1 MRKTGSAILLAW
13 LAFLLAAILPAAD
26 AEVAAAISSAKIGL
40 DDTLLYTLT
49 FINIEDPA
57 QPDLSH
63 LDDFK
68 VLQTSRSSEFQ
79 FRDGASTASTRFTYY
94 LMPTRT
100 GRILLPAVRYRHQGR
115 EYETQA
121 FAVEVVKESQVK
133 GGAPRP
139 GTPSPFDDDF
149 FSSPLRNRQPQKVDA
164 YLRAV
169 VSKPACVKGEPL
181 LFRVLLYTRNRIEAV
196 NMISSASFAGFWQEW
211 FPVPQSISPGSENV
225 NGVIYQV
232 YEVRKAAL
240 FASENGTL
248 TIPSLQFELQLADP
262 GAGFFGVQ
270 ALRRSTQALQV
281 VVSDPPAA
289 AAGLPVGQFSFTLD
303 CPRQEADINEIVT
316 MHMRISGSGNTKTI
330 MPPLLPGGEAA
341 MVYPA
346 KVTQEIAYASASLT
360 GTLNA
365 EIPVAFKQTGDIL
378 FPSLEFR
385 YFDPARRAVV
395 SLRSSPIRVRVSGEK
410 LPSGLSRT
418 LPGSAIMQ
426 KGEDIDFIHAGPL
439 RGSSRPIH
447 RRPWYPLLLAALFLV
462 NFLVLLKVSAW
473 DRGIAA
479 SAGMRNRRIL
489 ARALRGLDK
498 AQHAEEI
505 APVMERYFCEKSG
518 LGPAEISDRRIAE
531 VLGANGVERASIE
544 KYLFIKGQSELAR
557 FSPHK
562 KTALELKKDLQALRD
577 LFREID
583 RKMK

>member
-13 LAFLLAAILPAAD
+13 LAFLPAAALEAAD
-26 AEVAAAISSAKIGL
+26 AEVTAAISSAKIGL

-49 FINIEDPA
+49 FSNIEDPA
-57 QPDLSH
+57 QPDLSY

-100 GRILLPAVRYRHQGR
+100 GRILLPAVRYRHEGR
-115 EYETQA
+115 EYETQT
-121 FAVEVVKESQVK
+121 FTVEVVKGSQVT
-133 GGAPRP
+133 GGAARP
-139 GTPSPFDDDF
+139 GTPSLFDDDF
-149 FSSPLRNRQPQKVDA
+149 FSSPLRNRQPQKIDA
-164 YLRAV
+164 FLRAV
-169 VSKPACVKGEPL
+169 VSKPACVKGEQL

-211 FPVPQSISPGSENV
+211 FPVPQSIAPSSENI

-240 FASENGTL
+240 FASESGTL
-248 TIPSLQFELQLADP
+248 AIPPLQFELQLADP
-262 GAGFFGVQ
+262 SSGFFGAQ
-270 ALRRSTQALQV
+270 ALRRSTQAV
-281 VVSDPPAA
+281 HVTVSEPPAA
-289 AAGLPVGQFSFTLD
+289 GAGLPVGQFSFALD
-303 CPRQEADINEIVT
+303 CPLQEADINEIVT
-316 MHMRISGSGNTKTI
+316 LRLRISGSGNTKAI
-330 MPPLLPGGEAA
+330 MPPPVPGGEAA
-341 MVYPA
+341 VVYPA
-346 KVTQEIAYASASLT
+346 KITHETAFAPASLA

-365 EIPVAFKQTGDIL
+365 EIPVAFKQRGDIV

-395 SLRSSPIRVRVSGEK
+395 SLRSLPVRVRVSGEK
-410 LPSGLSRT
+410 LSSGLT

-426 KGEDIDFIHAGPL
+426 KGEDIDFIKSAPL
-439 RGSSRPIH
+439 GGLAQPIH
-447 RRPWYPLLLAALFLV
+447 RQPWFPLLLAALFLG
-462 NFLVLLKVSAW
+462 NFLVLLKITAW

-489 ARALRGLDK
+489 ARALQELDK
-498 AQHAEEI
+498 ARQAEEI
-505 APVMERYFCEKSG
+505 APAMERYFCEKSG

-531 VLGANGVERASIE
+531 VLGANGMARAGIE
-544 KYLFIKGQSELAR
+544 KFLFIKGQSELAR

-562 KTALELKKDLQALRD
+562 KSALELKKDLQALRV

-583 RKMK
+583 RKLK